1 MATSIP
7 QGSGPNPPAG
17 HTTSNGIWGPG
28 AAAGSM
34 RYNPTSNAMEVWHGT
49 QWIAV
54 SPTPHPKTWPEWF
67 DYYINA
73 AGNIPDQYTRQV
85 HIQQEMQ
92 ARFPGRYRI
101 DLAGQAWTMV
111 FDTPADETWWRLKYD

>member
-1 MATSIP
+1 MAIA
-7 QGSGPNPPAG
+7 GGPVEPAIG
-17 HTTSNGIWGPG
+17 TIRVNTTTNNI
-28 AAAGSM
+28 
-34 RYNPTSNAMEVWHGT
+34 EVYEGT
-49 QWIAV
+49 RWIIAHRPAV
-54 SPTPHPKTWPEWF
+54 PKTWAEWF

-101 DLAGQAWTMV
+101 DLAGQAWIMV

>member
-1 MATSIP
+1 VATNIP
-7 QGSGPNPPAG
+7 LRTSPVPAAVGTVRLNTTLGVAEIWNGSQWLSVR
-17 HTTSNGIWGPG
+17 TSDP
-28 AAAGSM
+28 
-34 RYNPTSNAMEVWHGT
+34 E
-49 QWIAV
+49 
-54 SPTPHPKTWPEWF
+54 TWEEWF
-67 DYYINA
+67 DYYISA

-111 FDTPADETWWRLKYD
+111 FDTPADETWFHLQHD

>member
-1 MATSIP
+1 MATNIP
-7 QGSGPNPPAG
+7 LGISPVSAAVGTIRLN
-17 HTTSNGIWGPG
+17 HTT
-28 AAAGSM
+28 
-34 RYNPTSNAMEVWHGT
+34 NAIEVWNGS
-49 QWIAV
+49 QWLSV
-54 SPTPHPKTWPEWF
+54 TTKSDPETWQEWF
-67 DYYINA
+67 DYYISA

-101 DLAGQAWTMV
+101 DLAGQAWKMV

>member
-1 MATSIP
+1 MATNIP
-7 QGSGPNPPAG
+7 LGTRLVP
-17 HTTSNGIWGPG
+17 T
-28 AAAGSM
+28 AAGTIRFNNTLGVAEIWNGS
-34 RYNPTSNAMEVWHGT
+34 
-49 QWIAV
+49 QWMSV
-54 SPTPHPKTWPEWF
+54 TTKSDPKTWVEWF
-67 DYYINA
+67 DYYISA